1 MESLGGF
8 RQGLKDTGFLEGD
21 NVTID
26 YRWAENQPDRLPA
39 LVAELVRRRVTV
51 IAAMD
56 SPSALPAKLASTT
69 IPIVFGVGEDPV
81 RLGLVTSLARPG
93 GNLTGVNF
101 FAAELT
107 AKRLELLRE
116 LVPAAVR
123 VAVLVNPDNAE
134 ITEPTLRDVEAT
146 ARSMGL
152 QIQIVNVRTSSEL
165 HAAFASLVHE
175 RPDALFVSS
184 GPFFNARR
192 VQLALL
198 AGRYGMP
205 AIFTGRQYAQAGGL
219 MSYGASL
226 IGAWHQAGVYTGR
239 ILKGAKPAELPVV
252 QSTRF
257 ELVINAATARL
268 LGLEVPPSLLARAD
282 EVIE

>member
-1 MESLGGF
+1 MAA
-8 RQGLKDTGFLEGD
+8 RDA
-21 NVTID
+21 V
-26 YRWAENQPDRLPA
+26 
-39 LVAELVRRRVTV
+39 VRRRVTV

-69 IPIVFGVGEDPV
+69 IPIVFQDPV

-123 VAVLVNPDNAE
+123 VAVLVNPDNAQ

-152 QIQIVNVRTSSEL
+152 QIQIVTEPAANSTPPLRLSRASHPMCSSS
-165 HAAFASLVHE
+165 AAA
-175 RPDALFVSS
+175 
-184 GPFFNARR
+184 
-192 VQLALL
+192 
-198 AGRYGMP
+198 
-205 AIFTGRQYAQAGGL
+205 
-219 MSYGASL
+219 
-226 IGAWHQAGVYTGR
+226 
-239 ILKGAKPAELPVV
+239 
-252 QSTRF
+252 
-257 ELVINAATARL
+257 
-268 LGLEVPPSLLARAD
+268 PSLMPDVSNWLC
-282 EVIE
+282 

>member
-1 MESLGGF
+1 MLLGGAAAAAWPARGARAAVGDAGDRLSLQSVSGGVEGVPGGF

-56 SPSALPAKLASTT
+56 FL
-69 IPIVFGVGEDPV
+69 FGFACQVGIHDHPH
-81 RLGLVTSLARPG
+81 RLRRRRRPCQAGLVTSLARPG

-152 QIQIVNVRTSSEL
+152 QIQIVNVRTSRETPRRLWRLLRAS
-165 HAAFASLVHE
+165 HPMCSSSAAA
-175 RPDALFVSS
+175 
-184 GPFFNARR
+184 PFFNARR

-198 AGRYGMP
+198 AGRY
-205 AIFTGRQYAQAGGL
+205 A
-219 MSYGASL
+219 
-226 IGAWHQAGVYTGR
+226 
-239 ILKGAKPAELPVV
+239 
-252 QSTRF
+252 
-257 ELVINAATARL
+257 ARL
-268 LGLEVPPSLLARAD
+268 LFLLGVNTPRPA
-282 EVIE
+282 V

>member
-8 RQGLKDTGFLEGD
+8 RQGLKDTGFFEGD

-152 QIQIVNVRTSSEL
+152 QIQIVNVRTSREL
-165 HAAFASLVHE
+165 HAAFETLARE
-175 RPDALFVSS
+175 PPDVLFVSS

-192 VQLALL
+192 VQLLC
-198 AGRYGMP
+198 
-205 AIFTGRQYAQAGGL
+205 
-219 MSYGASL
+219 
-226 IGAWHQAGVYTGR
+226 
-239 ILKGAKPAELPVV
+239 
-252 QSTRF
+252 
-257 ELVINAATARL
+257 
-268 LGLEVPPSLLARAD
+268 
-282 EVIE
+282 

>member
-1 MESLGGF
+1 
-8 RQGLKDTGFLEGD
+8 
-21 NVTID
+21 
-26 YRWAENQPDRLPA
+26 
-39 LVAELVRRRVTV
+39 
-51 IAAMD
+51 
-56 SPSALPAKLASTT
+56 
-69 IPIVFGVGEDPV
+69 
-81 RLGLVTSLARPG
+81 
-93 GNLTGVNF
+93 
-101 FAAELT
+101 LT

-146 ARSMGL
+146 ARSMEL
-152 QIQIVNVRTSSEL
+152 KIQIVNVRTSREL
-165 HAAFASLVHE
+165 HTAFAALVRE
-175 RPDALFVSS
+175 PPDVLFVSS

-198 AGRYGMP
+198 AGRHGIP

-239 ILKGAKPAELPVV
+239 ILKGAKPADLPVV
-252 QSTRF
+252 QSTKF
-257 ELVINAATARL
+257 ELVINAATARMV
-268 LGLEVPPSLLARAD
+268 GLEVPSTLLARAD